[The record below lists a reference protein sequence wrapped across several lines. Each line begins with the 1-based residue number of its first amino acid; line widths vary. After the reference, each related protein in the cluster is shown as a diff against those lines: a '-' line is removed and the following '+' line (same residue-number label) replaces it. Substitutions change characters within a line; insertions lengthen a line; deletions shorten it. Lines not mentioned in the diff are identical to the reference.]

1 MKTVTVRELQKSIK
15 EAVDSAQKD
24 RVIVT
29 RRGEPAAVLVG
40 VEGKDWETVVLET
53 SAALWNL
60 IEERRR
66 ESTLSAEELERHFSS
81 SASPAFSR
89 KIPADAEGLSAPPF
103 ANQDDPQNSS
113 RKAPAGTK
121 LAGLAPRRTD
131 LQA

>member
-15 EAVDSAQKD
+15 QAVDSAQKD

-53 SAALWNL
+53 SAALWSL

-66 ESTLSAEELERHFSS
+66 ESTLSAEELERHF
-81 SASPAFSR
+81 
-89 KIPADAEGLSAPPF
+89 E
-103 ANQDDPQNSS
+103 
-113 RKAPAGTK
+113 
-121 LAGLAPRRTD
+121 
-131 LQA
+131 